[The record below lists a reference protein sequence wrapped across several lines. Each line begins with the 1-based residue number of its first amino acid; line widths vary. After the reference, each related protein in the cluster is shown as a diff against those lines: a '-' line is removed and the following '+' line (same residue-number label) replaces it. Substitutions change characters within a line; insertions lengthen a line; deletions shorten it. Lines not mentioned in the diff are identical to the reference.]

1 MLRKALCT
9 ASAILFLLGT
19 AGGAVARAPLTGVGV
34 AVDAELEIERILAK
48 GDMAKV
54 RDYFT
59 NGQKPGNH
67 RARALR
73 AYYSAKKTP
82 LGQEDG
88 KILGDQLIDIEAP
101 VRMASAQMVG
111 DLKEQALSRQVL
123 ELAANDRDQ
132 NVRLVALMAVR
143 PWTRLTHLFFL
154 EGALGA
160 KSEVVQAEAIRSI
173 SLLSVREV
181 QPALVDRIQSMLSS
195 SHPPIVRRAALDAM
209 KVWGRADWEM
219 LRQIIADTDSPE
231 SLRAYAVEIS
241 DSVPEAVLERT
252 PTLIDIVMRETSI
265 NLGWWA
271 FRRLKS
277 VARND
282 RAFIQGLSRLLG
294 STTQY
299 NTATAEMASFLR
311 SSGIRAEFKQGG
323 WKVGTR

>member
-1 MLRKALCT
+1 MLRRTFTLCAAL
-9 ASAILFLLGT
+9 LFLLFA
-19 AGGAVARAPLTGVGV
+19 AGGAAARAPLTAVGI

-59 NGQKPGNH
+59 NKQKPGNH

-73 AYYSAKKTP
+73 AYYSGKKTP
-82 LGQEDG
+82 LSAQDSQV
-88 KILGDQLIDIEAP
+88 LGDQLIDIEGP
-101 VRMASAQMVG
+101 VRMAAAQMVG
-111 DLKEQALSRQVL
+111 DLKELGLSRQVL

-132 NVRLVALMAVR
+132 NVRLVAIMAVR
-143 PWTRLTHLFFL
+143 PWTRLTHLYFL

-173 SLLSVREV
+173 TLLSAREV
-181 QPALVDRIQSMLSS
+181 QPALVDRIQSMVSS

-209 KVWGRADWEM
+209 KIWGRADWEM
-219 LRQIIADTDSPE
+219 LRNIIADADTPE
-231 SLRAYAVEIS
+231 SLRAYAVEVS
-241 DSVPEAVLERT
+241 DSIPEAVLERT
-252 PTLIDIVMRETSI
+252 PTLIDIVLRETSI

-282 RAFIQGLSRLLG
+282 RVFIQGLSRLLS

>member
-1 MLRKALCT
+1 MLRFGTSLVLALCL
-9 ASAILFLLGT
+9 AVAMA
-19 AGGAVARAPLTGVGV
+19 AGALARAPLTAVGI

-59 NGQKPGNH
+59 NKTKPGNH
-67 RARALR
+67 RARAVR
-73 AYYSAKKTP
+73 AYYSLKKAP
-82 LGQEDG
+82 LNPQDSQ
-88 KILGDQLIDIEAP
+88 ILGDLLIDIEGP

-123 ELAANDRDQ
+123 ELASNDRDQ
-132 NVRLVALMAVR
+132 GVRLVAIMAVR
-143 PWTRLTHLFFL
+143 PWTRLTHLYFL

-173 SLLSVREV
+173 TLLSVREV
-181 QPALVDRIQSMLSS
+181 QPALVERIQGMLASN
-195 SHPPIVRRAALDAM
+195 HPPVVRRAALDAM
-209 KVWGRADWEM
+209 KVWGRVDWEM
-219 LRQIIADTDSPE
+219 LRQVIADGESPE
-231 SLRAYAVEIS
+231 SLRAYAVEMS
-241 DSVPEAVLERT
+241 DSVPEAVVERT

-282 RAFIQGLSRLLG
+282 RTFIQGLSRLLG

-311 SSGIRAEFKQGG
+311 SSGVRAEFRQGG